1 MGPVKLE
8 SNGAEAPARDASQGP
23 GTEMKHKTSKTLY
36 AYWNEIR
43 GTRQA
48 PRRFEIEPARLAPI
62 LPEAFILERLDAS
75 SYRFR
80 LAGTRLCEY
89 FGMEF
94 RGRNFM
100 DLWGQSDGLAV
111 GHTLSRVA
119 DRGAVALL
127 ELEARGPSG
136 RTVHFEALIAP
147 LSQSNSV
154 IDRFLGAMSTTDNAH
169 WLGSEPLT
177 ERYLLRHE
185 LIWPD
190 QLANT
195 QLSFKPVLD
204 PAIRDARL
212 VRVDRRNFRVYE
224 GGLSRLYQET
234 D

>member
-1 MGPVKLE
+1 
-8 SNGAEAPARDASQGP
+8 
-23 GTEMKHKTSKTLY
+23 MKHKTSKTLY

-62 LPEAFILERLDAS
+62 LPEAFILERIGTSA
-75 SYRFR
+75 YRFR
-80 LAGTRLCEY
+80 LAGTRLCEI

-94 RGRNFM
+94 RGRDFM
-100 DLWGQSDGLAV
+100 DLWEHSDSLAV
-111 GHTLSRVA
+111 GHTLGRVA
-119 DRGAVALL
+119 DRGAVGLL
-127 ELEARGPSG
+127 EFEARGPSG
-136 RTVHFEALIAP
+136 RAVHFEALIAP
-147 LSQSNSV
+147 LSQNNSV
-154 IDRFLGAMSTTDNAH
+154 IDRFLGSISTTDNAH
-169 WLGSEPLT
+169 WLGGEPLT

-190 QLANT
+190 QLANANA
-195 QLSFKPVLD
+195 QPVFKPVLN

-212 VRVDRRNFRVYE
+212 VRIDRRNFRVYE